1 MNVRWDV
8 IAEWGRQPDELDK
21 IVADIRGPLT
31 LMVVEVVQEP
41 LRSLLVKEWAEI
53 ADRIEA
59 VQHGDDANTEP

>member
-1 MNVRWDV
+1 MTDWDE
-8 IAEWGRQPDELDK
+8 IAEQGRQPDTLEK
-21 IVADIRGPLT
+21 IVDNIRGPLT

-59 VQHGDDANTEP
+59 VQHGYDANTEP